1 MLAVTRADEESKPDG
16 ARIGHQGRKERRD
29 YPLLSG
35 RPADDG
41 QQLRIKS
48 QCPQRYFPSDAQR
61 HLARSAA
68 AEQPRAGCLAA
79 DATVDGFAAGANQP
93 AVGQSAIVGA
103 VAEAIVR
110 VAYLVRAIVVPSQ
123 SSPAGFSSCCL
134 QRSIMA
140 NDAASWLRISSAF
153 SK

>member
-1 MLAVTRADEESKPDG
+1 MFAVTRADEESKPDG

-48 QCPQRYFPSDAQR
+48 QCPQRYFP
-61 HLARSAA
+61 
-68 AEQPRAGCLAA
+68 A
-79 DATVDGFAAGANQP
+79 DAPVDGFAAGANQP
-93 AVGQSAIVGA
+93 AVGQSATVGA

-110 VAYLVRAIVVPSQ
+110 AAYLVRAIVVPSQ
-123 SSPAGFSSCCL
+123 SSPA
-134 QRSIMA
+134 
-140 NDAASWLRISSAF
+140 
-153 SK
+153 